1 METVPDSSLPTD
13 DRKAA
18 AVDHRAVRIA
28 VAALVVG
35 ALALGFSPILVRLS
49 ELGPTATGF
58 HRVFLALPALWV
70 WTVLASRRAA
80 PEPDPRP
87 VGRRD
92 FALMALAGV
101 FFAGDLGF
109 WHWSLQFTSVAN
121 STLLAN
127 FAPIFVTVGAFVIF
141 GERVSRTFMVGMALA
156 FLGAGVLMG
165 ESFAF
170 NLTNLFGDALGVIT
184 AMFLGAYILTVGRLR
199 ARVSTAVIMLCSSAV
214 TAIVL
219 LPLTVI
225 GGEGLIAATAW
236 GWTVLVGLALIAHAG
251 GQGLFAYALAHL
263 PVAFSSVGLLLEPV
277 AAAVLAWIILG
288 EDLSGWQ
295 GVGAIAVLAGIL
307 LARRGSREAMGS

>member
-1 METVPDSSLPTD
+1 MQTAPESSLPAG
-13 DRKAA
+13 DRGSVAGGG
-18 AVDHRAVRIA
+18 AVRIA
-28 VAALVVG
+28 VTALVAG

-58 HRVFLALPALWV
+58 HRVFLALPALWL
-70 WTVLASRRAA
+70 WTALARRLV
-80 PEPDPRP
+80 PPDSDPRP

-92 FALMALAGV
+92 YALMALAGV

-141 GERVSRTFMVGMALA
+141 GERVSRTFLLGMALA
-156 FLGAGVLMG
+156 FVGAGVLMG
-165 ESFAF
+165 ESLAF
-170 NLTNLFGDALGVIT
+170 NLTNLFGDALGVVT

-214 TAIVL
+214 TALVL
-219 LPLTVI
+219 LPVTMI

-236 GWTVLVGLALIAHAG
+236 GWTVLVGLALIAHVG

-277 AAAVLAWIILG
+277 AAAVLAWIVLG
-288 EDLSGWQ
+288 EDLSRWQ
-295 GVGAIAVLAGIL
+295 GVGAVAVLAGIL
-307 LARRGSREAMGS
+307 LARRGSRAAIMP